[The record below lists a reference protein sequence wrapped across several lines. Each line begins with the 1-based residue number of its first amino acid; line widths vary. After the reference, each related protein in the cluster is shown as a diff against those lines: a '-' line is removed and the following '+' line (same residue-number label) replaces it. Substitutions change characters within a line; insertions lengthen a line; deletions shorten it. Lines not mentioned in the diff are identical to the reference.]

1 MTPQSSKN
9 TTQPQR
15 RQKGYLW
22 RLTLPSWM
30 SSKALE
36 LAGIRVPA
44 GWNWYFRVYNLIPR
58 QSKVVDLVIKNDIVG
73 LREIFASK
81 QASPLD
87 LVPVS
92 NFLVIRTTTDICRV
106 K

>member
-1 MTPQSSKN
+1 
-9 TTQPQR
+9 
-15 RQKGYLW
+15 
-22 RLTLPSWM
+22 M
-30 SSKALE
+30 SSKELE

-92 NFLVIRTTTDICRV
+92 NFFGDPHYDRYLQGEMTLLHVGFISSFAF
-106 K
+106 